1 MKKQKII
8 IYDFD
13 GVICDSVDVKTD
25 AFVELYCLYNSD
37 IVEKIKNY
45 HLLNGGISRYEK
57 IKYFQNNILN
67 KPVSQE
73 EINRIADIFS
83 QLVKEKVINSP
94 YINGAYEFI
103 NKHAKDTKQFIC
115 TGTPSDEISE
125 IVQKKG
131 IDLLFDGVYGSP
143 ESKVSIINKILL
155 GEDNYECVFFGDA
168 MTDYNAAKE
177 CQLKFVGIKNNK
189 TQFPPET
196 ILIDDFYDNYL
207 NCLF

>member
-25 AFVELYCLYNSD
+25 AFVELYCKYD
-37 IVEKIKNY
+37 TEIVEKIKNY

-57 IKYFQNNILN
+57 IKYFHNNILN
-67 KPVSQE
+67 KPISQE
-73 EINRIADIFS
+73 GINRIADKFS

-94 YINGAYEFI
+94 YINGALEFI
-103 NKHAKDTKQFIC
+103 KKHAKDSKQFIC
-115 TGTPSDEISE
+115 TGTPSDEIAE
-125 IVQKKG
+125 IVEKKG
-131 IDLLFDGVYGSP
+131 IDLFFEGVYGSP
-143 ESKVSIINKILL
+143 ESKVSIINKILS
-155 GEDNYECVFFGDA
+155 GQDIYECFFLGDA

-177 CQLKFVGIKNNK
+177 CHLKFIGIKNNK

-196 ILIDDFYDNYL
+196 KLIDDFNDNYL
-207 NCLF
+207 EFLF